1 MGTTI
6 EDVQYEMHLQ
16 EEWERE
22 RKEAFEALEKIANS
36 ENISELQENLNRL
49 RDVYNSEIAIDDDN
63 VKKLVSELDFSMPKM
78 KEYLDKRDKKS
89 FYINILINIM
99 VAAIGLIAGHLIF

>member
-1 MGTTI
+1 
-6 EDVQYEMHLQ
+6 MHLQ